1 MIVGFD
7 VGGTNVRAVALR
19 RGSVEP
25 LAIRR
30 GKTVADGDGL
40 VATVIELT
48 EALADDVGEA
58 VDAVGLGVA
67 ALLDSDGVLRYAPN
81 IAGVLD
87 YPLVAR
93 VRDKLGVPVVAE
105 NDATAATWAESRFGA
120 GVGYEHMVFVALGT
134 GIGTGMVL
142 NGRLYRGAHGYA
154 GEAGHVTID
163 SDGPEHVTGAKGP
176 WEYFASG
183 TGLGRLARAGAA
195 AGELDGLV
203 HRAGSIEAITG
214 EHVNELLDSGDPGVQ
229 RLVERFAEDVAV
241 GLAGL
246 VYVLDP
252 QVFVLGGG
260 LVGLGEPLRRAV
272 EERLAARILGAEH
285 RPRVPVLTAVLGSF
299 AGAIGAAALASD
311 QRG

>member
-7 VGGTNVRAVALR
+7 VGGTNVRAVGLR

-30 GKTVADGDGL
+30 GKTIADGDGL
-40 VATVIELT
+40 VATVVELT

-67 ALLDSDGVLRYAPN
+67 ALLDSDGVFRYAPN

-93 VRDKLGVPVVAE
+93 VSDKLGVPVVAE
-105 NDATAATWAESRFGA
+105 NDATAATWGESRFGA
-120 GVGYEHMVFVALGT
+120 GVGYDHMVFVALGT

-163 SDGPEHVTGAKGP
+163 KGGSTSRRGPGWVVSPGP
-176 WEYFASG
+176 ALPPESWMSWC
-183 TGLGRLARAGAA
+183 TMPGRSR
-195 AGELDGLV
+195 
-203 HRAGSIEAITG
+203 RS
-214 EHVNELLDSGDPGVQ
+214 PGN
-229 RLVERFAEDVAV
+229 
-241 GLAGL
+241 
-246 VYVLDP
+246 
-252 QVFVLGGG
+252 
-260 LVGLGEPLRRAV
+260 
-272 EERLAARILGAEH
+272 
-285 RPRVPVLTAVLGSF
+285 T
-299 AGAIGAAALASD
+299 
-311 QRG
+311 